1 MAFTLEIIAS
11 VDESA
16 SPTPIA
22 TVSGERNTVLPSR
35 PVVYVSREF
44 CIQHRLRNA
53 TVALSHPG
61 PDLLYASIKIY
72 SKDSVL
78 FRNDP
83 RFPDKLVSNASGAGS
98 ASSYPVVVSNLLWWE
113 IMRQQQE
120 HDPVQEPLPTQFHQD
135 LTMPATQA
143 PLFVNARVLPRL
155 GNATAITLAT
165 TDPTAGPS
173 LTVQG
178 ADITQTLSGQIASLH
193 GWIVFKSPHGTQ
205 SFRIT
210 QITTTDVD
218 QQDIGIISDTTL
230 VKYAQS
236 YTRVKSPLSSP
247 STIIPASA
255 VSPSIAK
262 DAWASAVGS
271 GIGGYNDILSRII
284 NYMSDFFEDAIRG
297 IERSEAPASEPDLSP
312 RFKSSRKGM
321 VLCGRPG
328 TGKSALAA
336 SIAQHSGMPY
346 TVLNCPDVFKT
357 GVEAKLFAT
366 LLHLVDSI
374 NTHPAGNKIFII
386 GYEQRLS
393 VLEIVSKD
401 LPMDP
406 EQRPIILRKIA
417 KITHGFVPTDL
428 QSLCTESALLLI
440 SRMATGAHHPV
451 IDFSFFEQALKTIRP
466 SGMGESLSKI
476 PVVTFNNLFGV
487 EDAIADLRVSVIE
500 PFHNPGKY
508 LEMGIAPPRGLLV
521 YGPPGVGKTM
531 LCCAL
536 AEELGINF
544 MLVESSQI
552 RSKVVGESEQNIS
565 RIFAQAKANAP
576 CILFIDQIDIL
587 APSRGTT
594 HTSEN
599 SGDRIVTGLL
609 TEMDGFFASSAGK
622 GAEVDVLVLAAT
634 NRPEVI
640 DSAILR
646 PGRLDQMVYI
656 PVPDQKTR
664 QAILTGYM
672 SRMPLE
678 ISTEEMEQ
686 LAASTEGYSGADL
699 ENLCREAAL
708 ICLREDISNAKI
720 GMTHLEAAKS
730 VSKPSLKGYEGKHIF
745 HR

>member
-35 PVVYVSREF
+35 PVVYVSRDI

-61 PDLLYASIKIY
+61 AGLLYASIKIY
-72 SKDSVL
+72 SKDGVL

-83 RFPDKLVSNASGAGS
+83 RFPDRLASNASGAGS

-113 IMRQQQE
+113 IMMQQQE
-120 HDPVQEPLPTQFHQD
+120 HDLAQGPLPTQFHQD

-143 PLFVNARVLPRL
+143 PLIVNARVLSRL

-165 TDPTAGPS
+165 ADPTVGPS

-178 ADITQTLSGQIASLH
+178 ADIMQTLSGQIASLH
-193 GWIVFKSPHGTQ
+193 GWIVFKSPHGTR

-210 QITTTDVD
+210 QITTTDND

-230 VKYAQS
+230 VKYALS
-236 YTRVKSPLSSP
+236 YTRVKSLLSSP
-247 STIIPASA
+247 STILLASA
-255 VSPSIAK
+255 VSPSITK

-284 NYMSDFFEDAIRG
+284 DYMSDFFEDAIRG
-297 IERSEAPASEPDLSP
+297 IERSEAPAPEPDLSP
-312 RFKSSRKGM
+312 GFKSSRKGM

-386 GYEQRLS
+386 ALTSRLHAVDASLVRSGRLDMVFDLHLKGYEQRLS

-440 SRMATGAHHPV
+440 SKMATGAHHPV

-544 MLVESSQI
+544 MLVEV
-552 RSKVVGESEQNIS
+552 K
-565 RIFAQAKANAP
+565 
-576 CILFIDQIDIL
+576 
-587 APSRGTT
+587 
-594 HTSEN
+594 
-599 SGDRIVTGLL
+599 
-609 TEMDGFFASSAGK
+609 MDGFFASSAGK

-745 HR
+745 HH